1 MKKKKKAKKQKMP
14 QVCTTDLNLSI
25 SHATYYDLEVF
36 MWVNYPVW
44 ASMGMHESCHEMK
57 W

>member
-1 MKKKKKAKKQKMP
+1 MP

-44 ASMGMHESCHEMK
+44 ASMGMRESCHENEMVNYITNNVMV
-57 W
+57 